1 MSMGLIAGFWCD
13 FSFISKNLHKS
24 KNKGNF
30 IIVTSKVA
38 IIKWSYFLTYVTP
51 RPKMAKSMK
60 PLFMLLRKTAVFRCF
75 SEWRLLT
82 LLKMTREVH
91 PSSVGAQFPI
101 LITK

>member
-1 MSMGLIAGFWCD
+1 MSMGLIAVFWCD

-30 IIVTSKVA
+30 VIVTSKVA
-38 IIKWSYFLTYVTP
+38 IIKWSNFLTYVTP

-82 LLKMTREVH
+82 LLKMALDFR
-91 PSSVGAQFPI
+91 PAKKYQ
-101 LITK
+101 

>member
-1 MSMGLIAGFWCD
+1 MSHFQCVNKGQLIMSMGLIAGFWCD

-60 PLFMLLRKTAVFRCF
+60 PLFTLLRKTAVF
-75 SEWRLLT
+75 LLFFR
-82 LLKMTREVH
+82 MAIINDIEND
-91 PSSVGAQFPI
+91 S
-101 LITK
+101 

>member
-1 MSMGLIAGFWCD
+1 MSMGLIAGFRCD

-60 PLFMLLRKTAVFRCF
+60 PLFTLLQKTAVSQWAR
-75 SEWRLLT
+75 
-82 LLKMTREVH
+82 
-91 PSSVGAQFPI
+91 
-101 LITK
+101 